1 MSSSTPS
8 LAGAY
13 SGVAYIVGAA
23 FFWSLTS
30 LFVKFVGQGGMSS
43 QQIVLIRAVVT
54 LIYSRILIW
63 WSDEASLWGTNVK
76 LLWLQGFFGFA
87 TLSCFFFA
95 LTKLPL
101 ADATVIHYTNPV
113 FTALIAAAVLGE
125 KLRASEL
132 FGALASLGGVALI
145 AQPSFALG
153 GSSAALNLT
162 YVGIALLGAICAS
175 SAQVLIRKLRETEHS
190 LVVVF
195 YLPLAATLG
204 GLPTAAGTELQWP
217 TLWEWVMLVGG
228 VAGCAQAAQVLLTK
242 GLHNEKAGRAM
253 VVSYLQIVFAAAWGL
268 LVFGETMDSLSVA
281 GALLITV
288 GTSLAAS
295 KSGEEKR

>member
-1 MSSSTPS
+1 M
-8 LAGAY
+8 
-13 SGVAYIVGAA
+13 
-23 FFWSLTS
+23 
-30 LFVKFVGQGGMSS
+30 
-43 QQIVLIRAVVT
+43 
-54 LIYSRILIW
+54 
-63 WSDEASLWGTNVK
+63 
-76 LLWLQGFFGFA
+76 
-87 TLSCFFFA
+87 
-95 LTKLPL
+95 
-101 ADATVIHYTNPV
+101 
-113 FTALIAAAVLGE
+113 
-125 KLRASEL
+125 
-132 FGALASLGGVALI
+132 
-145 AQPSFALG
+145 
-153 GSSAALNLT
+153 
-162 YVGIALLGAICAS
+162 
-175 SAQVLIRKLRETEHS
+175 LIRKLRETEHS

-295 KSGEEKR
+295 KSGKEKR

>member
-1 MSSSTPS
+1 M
-8 LAGAY
+8 
-13 SGVAYIVGAA
+13 
-23 FFWSLTS
+23 
-30 LFVKFVGQGGMSS
+30 FVKFVGQGGMSS

-54 LIYSRILIW
+54 LIYSYMLVW

-132 FGALASLGGVALI
+132 LGALASLGGVALI

-153 GSSAALNLT
+153 ESNAALNLT

-175 SAQVLIRKLRETEHS
+175 SAQVLIRKLRETEHP

-195 YLPLAATLG
+195 YLPLVATLG

-228 VAGCAQAAQVLLTK
+228 VAGCAQVAQVLLTK

-253 VVSYLQIVFAAAWGL
+253 AVSYLQIVFAAGWGL
-268 LVFGETMDSLSVA
+268 LVFGEKMDSLSVA